1 LAIVDMAKQ
10 DLKRS
15 MHPSWRAVLAL
26 TFVMPFASAQQTS
39 QPLQPA
45 AGAHP
50 AEDGQWVMPAKDY
63 ASTRYSEL
71 DEITK
76 QNVKDLKVAF
86 TFSTGV
92 ARGQESAPIVVGT
105 TMYFVAPYPNVLYA
119 LDLTKDG
126 APLKWKYEPK
136 PRPAAQ
142 GAACCDTVN
151 RGPTFGDG
159 KVFYNTLDNDTVALD
174 AETGKEAWRTH
185 LGDIE
190 KGETMTMA
198 PLVVK
203 GKVLVGNS
211 GGEFGVRG
219 WLTAL
224 DAKSGKIA
232 WRAYSAGPDSEVLIS
247 DKYKAPYEFLRGK
260 DLGITSWPPDG
271 WKFGGGSVWGWI
283 SYDPTLDL
291 IYYGTAN
298 PGPWNAEMRPG
309 DNLFTSGI
317 FAREPDTGQARWF
330 YQLSPHDLWDHDGVN
345 ENVLLDG
352 QWDGQDRK
360 LLIRPERNGFL
371 YVIDRTDGRVL
382 SADPFVPVNAYK
394 GVDLD
399 SGRIQPNDDKK
410 PTTGKVTRDVC
421 PSAPGA
427 KDWNPSAYSPK
438 TGLLYI
444 PHNNLCMNF
453 EPTEVSYIAGTPYVG
468 VNTNYYRGPGGNG
481 GFFTGWDVQAR
492 KPRWQVK
499 EEWPV
504 FSGAAATAGGVV
516 FYGTL
521 DGWFKALD
529 ADTGAELWKFKTGSG
544 IIGQPTVY
552 RGPDGHQYVAI
563 LSGIGGWA
571 GSIVSANLDPRD
583 ATAGNGWGSATGGL
597 KNVTTAGGMLYVFAL
612 PH

>member
-1 LAIVDMAKQ
+1 MA
-10 DLKRS
+10 LC
-15 MHPSWRAVLAL
+15 WRAVFAL
-26 TFVMPFASAQQTS
+26 TLAVPFCAAAQ

-71 DEITK
+71 DEINK

-86 TFSTGV
+86 TFSPGV
-92 ARGQESAPIVVGT
+92 ARGQESAPIVVGS
-105 TMYFVAPYPNVLYA
+105 TMYFVSPFPNVLYA

-136 PRPAAQ
+136 PRPASQ

-159 KVFYNTLDNDTVALD
+159 KIFYNTLDNDTVAINAD
-174 AETGKEAWRTH
+174 TGKEEWRSH

-203 GKVLVGNS
+203 DKVLVGNS

-224 DAKSGKIA
+224 DIKTGKIA
-232 WRAYSAGPDSEVLIS
+232 WRAYSTGPDSEVLIG
-247 DKYKAPYEFLRGK
+247 DKYKGPYEFLRGK
-260 DLGITSWPPDG
+260 DLGLSTWPPDA
-271 WKFGGGSVWGWI
+271 WKVGGGSVWGWI
-283 SYDPTLDL
+283 SYDPALNL
-291 IYYGTAN
+291 VYYGTAN

-317 FAREPDTGQARWF
+317 FARDPDTGQAHWF

-360 LLIRPERNGFL
+360 LLIRPERNGYV
-371 YVIDRTDGRVL
+371 YVIDRTDGHVFA
-382 SADPFVPVNAYK
+382 ADPFVRVTAYT
-394 GVDLD
+394 GVDLE
-399 SGRIQPNDDKK
+399 SGRIKPNTDKT
-410 PTTGKVTRDVC
+410 PTTGKVMRDVC

-468 VNTNYYRGPGGNG
+468 VNTNYYKDGPNG
-481 GFFTGWDVQAR
+481 GLFTGWDVVAR
-492 KPRWQVK
+492 KPRWQIK
-499 EEWPV
+499 EDWPLFGGV
-504 FSGAAATAGGVV
+504 AATAGGVV

-521 DGWFKALD
+521 DGWFKAID
-529 ADTGAELWKFKTGSG
+529 ADTGTELWKFKTSSG

-597 KNVTTAGGMLYVFAL
+597 KNVTTAGGMLYVFTL
-612 PH
+612 PR